1 MSDPYLVLGVA
12 SDADDAVVHAAYL
25 AAIKACPPE
34 RDLQRFQAVR
44 AAYEL
49 IRTRKDRLTHELFD
63 TSPPTVTELLD
74 RAEPL
79 QQPADRPGQ
88 ALFAALLRGES

>member
-1 MSDPYLVLGVA
+1 MSDPYLALRITRE
-12 SDADDAVVHAAYL
+12 ADDDAIRAAYL

-34 RDLQRFQAVR
+34 RDLRRFQTIR

-49 IRTRKDRLTHELFD
+49 IRTRKDRLRFDLFD
-63 TSPPTVTELLD
+63 TSAPTVGELLE
-74 RAEPL
+74 RAAPL

-88 ALFAALLRGES
+88 MLFAALLRGES

>member
-1 MSDPYLVLGVA
+1 MSDPYLALGVT
-12 SDADDAVVHAAYL
+12 SDADDDAVHAAYI

-34 RDLQRFQAVR
+34 RDVQRFQTVR

-74 RAEPL
+74 RATPL
-79 QQPADRPGQ
+79 RQPADRPGQ
-88 ALFAALLRGES
+88 ELFVALLRGES

>member
-1 MSDPYLVLGVA
+1 MSDPYLALGIT
-12 SDADDAVVHAAYL
+12 SDADDALVHAAYL

-34 RDLQRFQAVR
+34 RDLQRFQTVR

-49 IRTRKDRLTHELFD
+49 IRTRKDRLRYELFD
-63 TSPPTVTELLD
+63 TSLPAVTELLE
-74 RAEPL
+74 RAAPL

-88 ALFAALLRGES
+88 ELFAALLRSES

>member
-1 MSDPYLVLGVA
+1 MNDPYLALGIT
-12 SDADDAVVHAAYL
+12 SDADDVVIRAAYL

-34 RDLQRFQAVR
+34 RDLQRFQTVR

-49 IRTRKDRLTHELFD
+49 IRTRKDRLAHELFD
-63 TSPPTVTELLD
+63 TSLPTVTELLE
-74 RAEPL
+74 RAAPL